1 MEPASSE
8 KMYVHKITKSKVH
21 LRYDPKNMKGYA
33 INLDKM
39 PDFLS
44 VKLAES
50 LDEEFLALFKENQ
63 D

>member
-1 MEPASSE
+1 
-8 KMYVHKITKSKVH
+8 
-21 LRYDPKNMKGYA
+21 
-33 INLDKM
+33 M

-63 D
+63 DWLSKKHK